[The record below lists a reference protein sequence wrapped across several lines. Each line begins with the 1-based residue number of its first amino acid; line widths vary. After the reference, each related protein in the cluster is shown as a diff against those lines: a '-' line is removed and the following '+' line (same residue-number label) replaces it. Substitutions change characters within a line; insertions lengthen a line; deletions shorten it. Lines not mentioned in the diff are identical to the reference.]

1 MFRAVLARSS
11 LPLKA
16 GLGALYACF
25 LDEPF
30 TMQIGL
36 LIMRLDRNFMLSR
49 LREVVSRRP
58 LAA

>member
-1 MFRAVLARSS
+1 M
-11 LPLKA
+11 
-16 GLGALYACF
+16 GALYACF
-25 LDEPF
+25 LDQPF

-36 LIMRLDRNFMLSR
+36 LILRLDRNFMLSR